1 VHDDAHDDMHDG
13 YGNAPVNRAFLP
25 MLAALYFL
33 GFSNLFLRS
42 SFGVM
47 APELEN
53 EMGMSPAVLSTVASA
68 FFIAYA
74 LMQIPTGMLLDRY
87 GPRRVLSAMMLF
99 TALGTALFAA
109 GETAQTLTLGRI
121 LMGIGCSGAF
131 TGAFYVLAMWMT
143 PERVV
148 TQTGALNSFAAV
160 GNLCAT
166 APFAALIALIGW
178 RESYWLFSAGIV
190 LLMIALALFVRDTPP
205 DHPPRQAKKESLAA
219 VLSGVREAVR
229 QPGMGRMLF
238 TGLPMSA
245 AGTLSGAWG
254 APYLKHVHGLD
265 DIARGSVLL
274 LMALGG
280 IGGHFFYGRIAR
292 RINSL
297 KLPVL
302 VGGSVVLVMVA
313 ALALLPRP
321 PLALVTVMFVA
332 ISICSAYPT
341 VSHAHAR
348 GLVPARLM
356 GRGVA
361 ASNMGIM
368 TAIAAAQFMFGWIL
382 SAFPPVAGMPPEV
395 AYRTAFGVQAAVAL
409 AGLVIFVRVP
419 DVRPRS

>member
-1 VHDDAHDDMHDG
+1 MKSVL
-13 YGNAPVNRAFLP
+13 LP
-25 MLAALYFL
+25 ILATLYLL
-33 GFSNLFLRS
+33 GFSNLFLRT

-47 APELEN
+47 APELER
-53 EMGMSPAVLSTVASA
+53 EMGLSPALLSTIASA

-99 TALGTALFAA
+99 TAVGTACFAA
-109 GETAQTLTLGRI
+109 GETAHTLTLGRV

-131 TGAFYVLAMWMT
+131 TGAFYILAMWMA

-178 RESYWLFSAGIV
+178 RESYWIFTAGVVV
-190 LLMIALALFVRDTPP
+190 LTIALAVFVRDAPP
-205 DHPPRQAKKESLAA
+205 GHPPRQAKSEKLAE
-219 VLSGVREAVR
+219 VLAGVREAVR
-229 QPGMGRMLF
+229 QPGMGRLLF
-238 TGLPMSA
+238 AGLPMSA
-245 AGTLSGAWG
+245 ASALSGAWG
-254 APYLKHVHGLD
+254 APYLKHVHNLD
-265 DIARGSVLL
+265 DIARGGVLL

-297 KLPVL
+297 KVPVL
-302 VGGSVVLVMVA
+302 VGGSVVSVMVA
-313 ALALLPRP
+313 AFALLPTP
-321 PLALVTVMFVA
+321 PVALVTAMFVA

-341 VSHAHAR
+341 ISHAHAR

-368 TAIAAAQFMFGWIL
+368 TAIAGAQFMFGWVL
-382 SAFPPVAGMPPEV
+382 AAFPAVGGMPPE
-395 AYRTAFGVQAAVAL
+395 AGYRAAFGVQAAIAL
-409 AGLVIFVRVP
+409 AGLLIVARVP
-419 DVRPRS
+419 DVRPRG

>member
-1 VHDDAHDDMHDG
+1 MSSAL
-13 YGNAPVNRAFLP
+13 LP
-25 MLAALYFL
+25 ILVTLYLL

-42 SFGVM
+42 SFGVL
-47 APELEN
+47 APELERD
-53 EMGMSPAVLSTVASA
+53 MGMSPALLSTVASS

-74 LMQIPTGMLLDRY
+74 LMQLPTGMLLDRY
-87 GPRRVLSAMMLF
+87 GPRRVLSIMMIF
-99 TALGTALFAA
+99 TAAGTALFAA

-131 TGAFYVLAMWMT
+131 TGAFYILAMWMT
-143 PERVV
+143 PDRVV

-166 APFAALIALIGW
+166 VPFAVLIALIGW
-178 RESYWLFSAGIV
+178 RQSYWLFTAGMV
-190 LLMIALALFVRDTPP
+190 LLTIALALFVRDTPP
-205 DHPPRQAKKESLAA
+205 DHPLRRVKNERLREVLA
-219 VLSGVREAVR
+219 GVREAIG
-229 QPGMGRMLF
+229 QPGMARMLF

-245 AGTLSGAWG
+245 GGTLSGAWG

-265 DIARGSVLL
+265 DIARGNVLL

-292 RINSL
+292 RMNSL
-297 KLPVL
+297 KIPVL
-302 VGGSVVLVMVA
+302 AGGMVVLLMVLG
-313 ALALLPRP
+313 LALLSKP
-321 PLALVTVMFVA
+321 PLALVTAIFVT
-332 ISICSAYPT
+332 ISMCSAYPT

-348 GLVPARLM
+348 GLVPAHLM

-368 TAIAAAQFMFGWIL
+368 IAIAGAQFMFGWTL
-382 SAFPPVAGMPPEV
+382 SAFPAVAGVPPEI

-409 AGLVIFVRVP
+409 IGLVIFLRVP
-419 DVRPRS
+419 DVRPRG

>member
-1 VHDDAHDDMHDG
+1 VRSAL
-13 YGNAPVNRAFLP
+13 LP
-25 MLAALYFL
+25 ILVTLYLL
-33 GFSNLFLRS
+33 GFSNLFLRT

-47 APELEN
+47 APELEH
-53 EMGMSPAVLSTVASA
+53 EMGLSPALLSTVASA

-99 TALGTALFAA
+99 TAVGTAFFAA
-109 GETAQTLTLGRI
+109 GETAHTLTLGRI

-131 TGAFYVLAMWMT
+131 TGAFYILAMWMA
-143 PERVV
+143 PGRVV

-178 RESYWLFSAGIV
+178 RESYWIFTAGVV
-190 LLMIALALFVRDTPP
+190 LLTIALAVFVRDTPP
-205 DHPPRQAKKESLAA
+205 DHPPRQVKSEKPAEVLA
-219 VLSGVREAVR
+219 GVREAVR
-229 QPGMGRMLF
+229 QPGMGRLLF
-238 TGLPMSA
+238 AGLPMSA
-245 AGTLSGAWG
+245 AGALSGAWG

-280 IGGHFFYGRIAR
+280 IGGHFFYGRVAR

-297 KLPVL
+297 KMPVL
-302 VGGSVVLVMVA
+302 VGGTVVLVMVA
-313 ALALLPRP
+313 AFALLPTP
-321 PLALVTVMFVA
+321 PVALVTAMFVA

-341 VSHAHAR
+341 ISHAHAR

-368 TAIAAAQFMFGWIL
+368 TAIAGAQFMFGWAL
-382 SAFPPVAGMPPEV
+382 AAFPAVDGMPPE
-395 AYRTAFGVQAAVAL
+395 AGYRTAFGVQAAVAL
-409 AGLVIFVRVP
+409 AGLLIFARVP
-419 DVRPRS
+419 DVRPRG

>member
-1 VHDDAHDDMHDG
+1 VRS
-13 YGNAPVNRAFLP
+13 VLLP
-25 MLAALYFL
+25 ILVTLYLL

-47 APELEN
+47 APELER
-53 EMGMSPAVLSTVASA
+53 EMGMSPALLSTVASA

-74 LMQIPTGMLLDRY
+74 LMQIPTGMMLDRF

-99 TALGTALFAA
+99 TAIGTALFAA
-109 GETAQTLTLGRI
+109 GETAQTLTFGRI

-131 TGAFYVLAMWMT
+131 TGAFYILAMWMT

-178 RESYWLFSAGIV
+178 RESYWLFTAGIV

-205 DHPPRQAKKESLAA
+205 DHPPRQVKNERLGA
-219 VLSGVREAVR
+219 VLAGVREAVR
-229 QPGMGRMLF
+229 QPGMRRMLF

-245 AGTLSGAWG
+245 GGLLSGAWG

-265 DIARGSVLL
+265 DIERGSVLL

-297 KLPVL
+297 KRPVL
-302 VGGSVVLVMVA
+302 VGGTVVLVMVL
-313 ALALLPRP
+313 ALALLSKP
-321 PLALVTVMFVA
+321 PLMLVTVIFVA

-368 TAIAAAQFMFGWIL
+368 TAIAGAQFMFGWIL
-382 SAFPPVAGMPPEV
+382 SAFPAIAGAPPEV
-395 AYRTAFGVQAAVAL
+395 AYRTAFGAQAGVAL
-409 AGLVIFVRVP
+409 IGLLIFLRVP
-419 DVRPRS
+419 DVRPRG

>member
-1 VHDDAHDDMHDG
+1 MRSVL
-13 YGNAPVNRAFLP
+13 LP
-25 MLAALYFL
+25 ILVTLYLL

-47 APELEN
+47 APELER
-53 EMGMSPAVLSTVASA
+53 EMDMSPALLSTVASA

-74 LMQIPTGMLLDRY
+74 LMQIPTGMMLDRF

-99 TALGTALFAA
+99 TAAGTALFAA

-131 TGAFYVLAMWMT
+131 TGAFYILAMWMT

-178 RESYWLFSAGIV
+178 RESYWLFTAGTV
-190 LLMIALALFVRDTPP
+190 LLTIALALFVRDTPP
-205 DHPPRQAKKESLAA
+205 DHPPRQAKSERLGA
-219 VLSGVREAVR
+219 VLAGVREAIR

-238 TGLPMSA
+238 TGLPMST

-265 DIARGSVLL
+265 DMARGSVLL

-292 RINSL
+292 RMNSL

-302 VGGSVVLVMVA
+302 VGGIVVLVMV
-313 ALALLPRP
+313 LALTLLSKP
-321 PLALVTVMFVA
+321 PVALVTAMFVA

-348 GLVPARLM
+348 ALVPARLM

-368 TAIAAAQFMFGWIL
+368 TAIAGAQFIFGWIL
-382 SAFPPVAGMPPEV
+382 SAFPAVAGAPPEA

-409 AGLVIFVRVP
+409 AGLMIFARVQ
-419 DVRPRS
+419 DVRPRG

>member
-1 VHDDAHDDMHDG
+1 M
-13 YGNAPVNRAFLP
+13 RSTLLP
-25 MLAALYFL
+25 ILVTLYLL

-47 APELEN
+47 APELES
-53 EMGMSPAVLSTVASA
+53 EMGMSPALLSTVASA

-74 LMQIPTGMLLDRY
+74 LMQIPTGMMLDRF

-99 TALGTALFAA
+99 TTIGTTLFAA

-131 TGAFYVLAMWMT
+131 TGAFYILAMWMT

-148 TQTGALNSFAAV
+148 TQTGALNSFSAI

-178 RESYWLFSAGIV
+178 RESYWLFTAGIV
-190 LLMIALALFVRDTPP
+190 LLTIALALFVRDAPP
-205 DHPPRQAKKESLAA
+205 DHPPRPMKNERLGEVLA
-219 VLSGVREAVR
+219 GVREAVR

-245 AGTLSGAWG
+245 GGMLSGAWG

-292 RINSL
+292 RMNSL
-297 KLPVL
+297 KMPVL
-302 VGGSVVLVMVA
+302 LGGIVVLAMVL
-313 ALALLPRP
+313 ALALLSKP
-321 PLALVTVMFVA
+321 PLTLVTAIFVT
-332 ISICSAYPT
+332 ISVCSAYPT

-348 GLVPARLM
+348 SLVPARLM

-368 TAIAAAQFMFGWIL
+368 TAIAGAQFMFGWIL
-382 SAFPPVAGMPPEV
+382 SAFPAIAGAPPEV

-409 AGLVIFVRVP
+409 VGLMIFLRVP
-419 DVRPRS
+419 DVRPRG

>member
-1 VHDDAHDDMHDG
+1 
-13 YGNAPVNRAFLP
+13 
-25 MLAALYFL
+25 
-33 GFSNLFLRS
+33 
-42 SFGVM
+42 
-47 APELEN
+47 
-53 EMGMSPAVLSTVASA
+53 
-68 FFIAYA
+68 
-74 LMQIPTGMLLDRY
+74 
-87 GPRRVLSAMMLF
+87 
-99 TALGTALFAA
+99 
-109 GETAQTLTLGRI
+109 
-121 LMGIGCSGAF
+121 MGIGCSGAF
-131 TGAFYVLAMWMT
+131 TGAFYILAMWMT

-178 RESYWLFSAGIV
+178 RESYWLFTAGIV

-205 DHPPRQAKKESLAA
+205 DHPPRQVKNERLGA
-219 VLSGVREAVR
+219 VLAGVREAVR
-229 QPGMGRMLF
+229 QPGMRRMLF

-245 AGTLSGAWG
+245 GGLLSGAWG

-265 DIARGSVLL
+265 DIERGSVLL

-297 KLPVL
+297 KRPVL
-302 VGGSVVLVMVA
+302 VGGTVVLVMVL
-313 ALALLPRP
+313 ALALLSKP
-321 PLALVTVMFVA
+321 PLMLVTVIFVA

-368 TAIAAAQFMFGWIL
+368 TAIAGAQFMFGWIL
-382 SAFPPVAGMPPEV
+382 SAFPAIAGAPPEV
-395 AYRTAFGVQAAVAL
+395 AYRTAFGAQAGVAL
-409 AGLVIFVRVP
+409 IGLLIFLRVP
-419 DVRPRS
+419 DVRPRG

>member
-1 VHDDAHDDMHDG
+1 MRSVL
-13 YGNAPVNRAFLP
+13 LP
-25 MLAALYFL
+25 ILVTLYLL

-47 APELEN
+47 APELER
-53 EMGMSPAVLSTVASA
+53 EMGMSPALLSTVASA

-74 LMQIPTGMLLDRY
+74 LMQIPTGMMLDRF

-99 TALGTALFAA
+99 TAIGTALFAA
-109 GETAQTLTLGRI
+109 GETAQTLTFGRI

-131 TGAFYVLAMWMT
+131 TGAFYILAMWMT

-178 RESYWLFSAGIV
+178 RESYWLFTAGIV

-205 DHPPRQAKKESLAA
+205 DHPPRQVKNERLGA
-219 VLSGVREAVR
+219 VLAGVREAVR
-229 QPGMGRMLF
+229 QPGMRRMLF

-245 AGTLSGAWG
+245 GGLLSGAWG

-265 DIARGSVLL
+265 DIERGSVLL

-297 KLPVL
+297 KRPVL
-302 VGGSVVLVMVA
+302 VGGTVVLVMVL
-313 ALALLPRP
+313 ALALLSKP
-321 PLALVTVMFVA
+321 PLMLVTVIFVA

-368 TAIAAAQFMFGWIL
+368 TAIAGAQFMFGWIL
-382 SAFPPVAGMPPEV
+382 SAFPAIAGAPPEV
-395 AYRTAFGVQAAVAL
+395 AYRTAFGAQAGVAL
-409 AGLVIFVRVP
+409 IGLLIFLRVP
-419 DVRPRS
+419 DVRPRG

>member
-1 VHDDAHDDMHDG
+1 MRSVL
-13 YGNAPVNRAFLP
+13 LP
-25 MLAALYFL
+25 ILVTLYLL

-47 APELEN
+47 APELER
-53 EMGMSPAVLSTVASA
+53 EMGMSPALLSTVASA

-74 LMQIPTGMLLDRY
+74 LMQIPTGMMLDRF
-87 GPRRVLSAMMLF
+87 GPRRVLSVMMLF
-99 TALGTALFAA
+99 TAAGTAFFAA
-109 GETAQTLTLGRI
+109 GETVQTLTLGRI

-131 TGAFYVLAMWMT
+131 TGAFYILAMWMT

-166 APFAALIALIGW
+166 APFAALMVLIGW
-178 RESYWLFSAGIV
+178 RESYWIFTAAMV
-190 LLMIALALFVRDTPP
+190 LLTIALAIFVRDTPP
-205 DHPPRQAKKESLAA
+205 DHPPRKVKNERLGEVLA
-219 VLSGVREAVR
+219 GVREAVR
-229 QPGMGRMLF
+229 QPGMGRLLF

-265 DIARGSVLL
+265 DIARGNVLL

-292 RINSL
+292 RIFSL
-297 KLPVL
+297 KMPVL
-302 VGGSVVLVMVA
+302 VGGIVFLAMVLSLSVLSK
-313 ALALLPRP
+313 P
-321 PLALVTVMFVA
+321 PLMLVTAIFVA

-382 SAFPPVAGMPPEV
+382 SAFPAVAGIPPEI

-409 AGLVIFVRVP
+409 VGLMIFLRVP
-419 DVRPRS
+419 DVQPRG

>member
-1 VHDDAHDDMHDG
+1 MRSVL
-13 YGNAPVNRAFLP
+13 LP
-25 MLAALYFL
+25 ILVTLYLL

-47 APELEN
+47 APELER
-53 EMGMSPAVLSTVASA
+53 EMGMSPALLSTVASA

-74 LMQIPTGMLLDRY
+74 LMQIPTGMMLDRF
-87 GPRRVLSAMMLF
+87 GPRRVLSMMMLF
-99 TALGTALFAA
+99 TAAGTAFFAA
-109 GETAQTLTLGRI
+109 GETVQTLTLGRI

-131 TGAFYVLAMWMT
+131 TGAFYILAMWMT

-166 APFAALIALIGW
+166 APFAALMVLIGW
-178 RESYWLFSAGIV
+178 RESYWIFTAAMV
-190 LLMIALALFVRDTPP
+190 LLTIALAIFVRDTPP
-205 DHPPRQAKKESLAA
+205 DHPPRQVKNERLGEVLA
-219 VLSGVREAVR
+219 GVREAVR
-229 QPGMGRMLF
+229 QPGMGRLLF

-265 DIARGSVLL
+265 DIARGNVLL

-297 KLPVL
+297 KMPVL
-302 VGGSVVLVMVA
+302 VGGIVVLAMVLS
-313 ALALLPRP
+313 LAVLSKP
-321 PLALVTVMFVA
+321 PLMLVTAIFVV

-382 SAFPPVAGMPPEV
+382 SAFPAVAGMPPEI

-409 AGLVIFVRVP
+409 VGLMIFLRVP
-419 DVRPRS
+419 DVQPRG

>member
-1 VHDDAHDDMHDG
+1 VRS
-13 YGNAPVNRAFLP
+13 VLLP
-25 MLAALYFL
+25 ILVSLYLL

-47 APELEN
+47 APELEH
-53 EMGMSPAVLSTVASA
+53 EMGMSPALLSTVASA

-74 LMQIPTGMLLDRY
+74 LMQIPTGMMLDRF

-99 TALGTALFAA
+99 TAAGTALFAA

-131 TGAFYVLAMWMT
+131 TGAFYILAMWMS

-166 APFAALIALIGW
+166 APFAALITFIGW
-178 RESYWLFSAGIV
+178 RESYWLFTCGIA
-190 LLMIALALFVRDTPP
+190 LLTVALALFVRDTPP
-205 DHPPRQAKKESLAA
+205 DHPPRQVKKERLGA
-219 VLSGVREAVR
+219 VLAGVREAVR
-229 QPGMGRMLF
+229 QPGMRRMLF

-254 APYLKHVHGLD
+254 APYLQHVHGLD
-265 DIARGSVLL
+265 DIARGNVLL

-280 IGGHFFYGRIAR
+280 IGGHFFYGRVAR
-292 RINSL
+292 RLNSL
-297 KLPVL
+297 KTPVF
-302 VGGSVVLVMVA
+302 VGGIVVLAMVL
-313 ALALLPRP
+313 ALALISKP
-321 PLALVTVMFVA
+321 PLVLVTAIFVV

-348 GLVPARLM
+348 GLVPAHLM

-368 TAIAAAQFMFGWIL
+368 TAIAGAQFMFGWIL
-382 SAFPPVAGMPPEV
+382 SAFPAVAGVPPEV
-395 AYRTAFGVQAAVAL
+395 AYRTAFGVQAAVAFV
-409 AGLVIFVRVP
+409 GLMIFLRVP
-419 DVRPRS
+419 DVRPRG

>member
-1 VHDDAHDDMHDG
+1 MKSIL
-13 YGNAPVNRAFLP
+13 LP
-25 MLAALYFL
+25 ILVTLYLL

-47 APELEN
+47 APELEH
-53 EMGMSPAVLSTVASA
+53 EMGMSPALLSTVASA

-74 LMQIPTGMLLDRY
+74 LMQIPTGMMLDRF

-99 TALGTALFAA
+99 TAIGTALFAA

-131 TGAFYVLAMWMT
+131 TGAFYILAMWMT

-178 RESYWLFSAGIV
+178 RESYWIFTAAMV
-190 LLMIALALFVRDTPP
+190 LLTIALALFVRDTPP
-205 DHPPRQAKKESLAA
+205 DHPPRQVKNERLGEVLA
-219 VLSGVREAVR
+219 GVREAVR

-254 APYLKHVHGLD
+254 APYLKHVHDLD
-265 DIARGSVLL
+265 DMARGIVLL

-280 IGGHFFYGRIAR
+280 IGGHFFYGRVAR
-292 RINSL
+292 RLNSL
-297 KLPVL
+297 KMPVL
-302 VGGSVVLVMVA
+302 VGGIVVLAMVLS
-313 ALALLPRP
+313 LAILSKP
-321 PLALVTVMFVA
+321 PLVLVTAIFVA

-368 TAIAAAQFMFGWIL
+368 TAIAGAQFMFGWIL
-382 SAFPPVAGMPPEV
+382 SAFPLVAGAPPEA

-409 AGLVIFVRVP
+409 VGLIIFLRVP
-419 DVRPRS
+419 DVRPRG